1 MPEYEVYTTGGG
13 FYLYDIFNFLAMF
26 SSGSMFYDMLTIGIV
41 IGVFYIV
48 IKVLMSGSLE
58 GFLPYLITV
67 AVVGGLGVGPK
78 ARVIIMDSTHPLE
91 IYGAVDNVP
100 LSVAFVASITSK
112 TSYEITRRMETLL
125 STPDNLVYQEH
136 GMLFGASLMAQAA
149 RWRAVTPSIQAN
161 LVNFMENCMVDG
173 TNIGLVNLDEL
184 TREGDLA
191 AYIGANA
198 PGALAYYDEV
208 SEATVTCTGGWAALE
223 ASLNDEVIRI
233 LQVRA
238 NARSPRNG
246 NGAGIVETGALTGTL
261 EDFQNMMGMA
271 SYDATTYLKQ
281 SMLVLALD
289 DAAGRLIANSGNS
302 AAMELYQTARAENQT
317 RSSYQVIGANAS
329 KWVPL
334 IKIAFETLYYGA
346 FPLALLLMMTPMA
359 PAVAKGY
366 FGGFVWLAA
375 WEPLSAILHTTLLK
389 SSTGWYREHT
399 TTLSGATSTDV
410 LNWANHFGIQSV
422 EQDVGLVAG
431 YLMMSVP
438 FLSFAI
444 MFGAT
449 KMAGLATSML
459 NVSQGA
465 AIDTGREAATGSM
478 SLGNTSMNNMNA
490 NKWNTSSMMDAGRS
504 TRALADGGMATSNAD
519 GSNTYSTGSAQ
530 SNVGMSA
537 VVGQTVR
544 EEVSDR
550 ASEATRAVETQS
562 QDFANSV
569 STTAS
574 QLSDF
579 GMSMSNNQTAGWEN
593 STAFTQEDR
602 TNISEAWSDVENF
615 SASHGLSTDVGMKAM
630 LAGEAGLGVNAIA
643 KLSASL
649 QANGSL
655 NASSA
660 ESFQNAAIAA
670 HNQDYSESLGTLQSY
685 AERAQVGANA
695 TEGVTANN
703 SVRSNFDQVQSSA
716 QRLSAAY
723 EQAQSLEH
731 ANAYLQSQDM
741 SYNARLTDAV
751 ITELGEQG
759 YNEDQIS
766 ALVNPKTTAGVMRQ
780 QEVVDQILP
789 GILSELGLGQQN
801 FTAPMA
807 PNLPQNTPPIE
818 HTPVDPNNNTVVRP
832 EGSNLTVM
840 QENTNERISGNG
852 WTDADYDTAFSAHNG
867 KENIETTIAEGQE
880 QAQGSPVDA
889 MVDRGREVA
898 EDVGSGLGLLGN
910 NDAANPEPQTPS
922 FGSNSLLGT
931 AFRGTPA
938 GFAASLVQNG
948 FNMASGIN
956 QTMQPDTT
964 PPVATPSL
972 PNVPEQP
979 TPEQN
984 VARANAGLQ
993 DSSMADNNA
1002 LSIYERDVVTRTILG
1017 EAANQGDLGQA
1028 AVAHV
1033 IQNRVDDPRWGDD
1046 PAEVS
1051 LAMKQFSAWNSGAG
1065 GNSLV
1070 DQYQP
1075 GDPAY
1080 DRAAAIA
1087 DMVFNGQTQDPTE
1100 GATHYYSPAGM
1111 AALVNNGDQS
1121 NSLPRWLQEENAR
1134 RGGETV
1140 TIGGHIFTGKA
1151 QD

>member
-1 MPEYEVYTTGGG
+1 MPDYEVYTTGGG

-41 IGVFYIV
+41 IGVFYIA

-208 SEATVTCTGGWAALE
+208 AEATVTCTGGWAALE

-317 RSSYQVIGANAS
+317 RSSYQVIGANAT

-346 FPLALLLMMTPMA
+346 FPLALLMMMTPMA
-359 PAVAKGY
+359 MTVARGY

-399 TTLSGATSTDV
+399 TTLSGASATDV

-504 TRALADGGMATSNAD
+504 TRVLADGGLTTANAD
-519 GSNTYSTGSAQ
+519 GSRTYSSGSSQ

-537 VVGQTVR
+537 MIGQTVR

-550 ASEATRAVETQS
+550 ASEATRAVETQT

-602 TNISEAWSDVENF
+602 SNISEAWSEVERF
-615 SASHGLSTDVGMKAM
+615 SATHGLSTDLGMKAM

-655 NASSA
+655 NASSV
-660 ESFQNAAIAA
+660 ENFQNAAQAA
-670 HNQDYSESLGTLQSY
+670 HNQEYSESLGTLQSY

-716 QRLSAAY
+716 ERLSAAY

-751 ITELGEQG
+751 IAELGEQG

-789 GILSELGLGQQN
+789 GILNELGLSQRN
-801 FTAPMA
+801 YSEPMV
-807 PNLPQNTPPIE
+807 PITETPILE
-818 HTPVDPNNNTVVRP
+818 HTPVDPNSNTVVAP
-832 EGSNLTVM
+832 EGSNLPNL
-840 QENTNERISGNG
+840 QGNTNERIVANAWSDDNY
-852 WTDADYDTAFSAHNG
+852 DAAFGAHG
-867 KENIETTIAEGQE
+867 AKEGIETTIAEGQE
-880 QAQGSPVDA
+880 LAQGSPVDA

-898 EDVGSGLGLLGN
+898 EDIGSGLGLLGN
-910 NDAANPEPQTPS
+910 N
-922 FGSNSLLGT
+922 GT
-931 AFRGTPA
+931 ANSEPETPAIGSTSPISTAFQGTPA
-938 GFAASLVQNG
+938 GFAASLLQNG
-948 FNMASGIN
+948 LTAASGIN
-956 QTMQPDTT
+956 QAMRADDT
-964 PPVATPSL
+964 PPASTPPL

-979 TPEQN
+979 TPEQY

-993 DSSMADNNA
+993 DNSLAEDNA

-1065 GNSLV
+1065 GNHLV

-1087 DMVFNGQTQDPTE
+1087 DMVFNGQTQDPTD